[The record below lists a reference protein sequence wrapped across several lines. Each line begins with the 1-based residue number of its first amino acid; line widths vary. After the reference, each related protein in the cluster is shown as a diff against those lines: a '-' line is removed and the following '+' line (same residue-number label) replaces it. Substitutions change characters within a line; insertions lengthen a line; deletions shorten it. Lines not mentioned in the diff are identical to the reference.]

1 MGNSSNCPTS
11 TLLLLAALKATLG
24 QCQTNIETACA
35 KPIYNK
41 TQIDECTPIVVGF
54 VAEVEKCFGLN
65 SDPAAACDCWESPV
79 MAELE
84 KGLKG
89 CVIKPSEKN
98 VTDTFKACKTAVS
111 ACNKASIEAIPVLV
125 NCSKSEAD
133 LKAEATAVANNIA
146 ALKSAKT
153 AISKIASST
162 RAAATDCITLVA
174 LVEALVKLPPQSSEI
189 EATAK
194 DIVESTSVTCTAAE
208 KATLTASVTAL
219 DTLITEAE
227 DVLKTIQAELEE

>member
-1 MGNSSNCPTS
+1 MP
-11 TLLLLAALKATLG
+11 LLAALKATLG

-35 KPIYNK
+35 KPIYNQ
-41 TQIDECTPIVVGF
+41 TQIDECTPIVAGF

-65 SDPAAACDCWESPV
+65 SDPAAACDCWESPA

-98 VTDTFKACKTAVS
+98 VTDTFKLCKTAVS
-111 ACNKASIEAIPVLV
+111 ARNKASIEAIPVLV

-146 ALKSAKT
+146 ALNSAKT

-174 LVEALVKLPPQSSEI
+174 LVEARKYSNQKPFCTKLTLLYFSRKV
-189 EATAK
+189 A
-194 DIVESTSVTCTAAE
+194 ST
-208 KATLTASVTAL
+208 
-219 DTLITEAE
+219 
-227 DVLKTIQAELEE
+227 EL